1 MRRTRQVASLLFL
14 ALLLAVPPVVL
25 VRIIGWPLTG
35 WPTLPQVEQWVAQP
49 LTEQTLTAA
58 LSVLAWLVWLLLA
71 YTVTMR
77 MLIRMLDSVRWL
89 RRIPLPT
96 PLQATATGVAGAAA
110 FSVGAHTA
118 ADPPQQNAQP
128 IAAGTEDGH
137 SAARHDSHA
146 DTPYLAVDGGVLVP
160 GGWLPDDVAQQ
171 VGAAAAMVWLRRRRA
186 YHPTPPDRE
195 PRDQPDLAA
204 LPTTVAAVQA
214 ALSAEP
220 TASPAPHDDSAAADA
235 PVVLPAPVAG
245 LPRGTIGFT
254 GPGALAAARGA
265 LVTAALAGLRNPDAP
280 PLVITRSALNALIGS
295 ATDHATGIPHVRV
308 AATAQ
313 DAAAILS
320 QPRTADPTGRDLAT
334 SDAAPRLPGQQP
346 PLLIVDATAQG
357 AASNWRAA
365 AADTGTTLVLGP
377 SLNGSTWVID
387 PSGYVTYPDGGTSK
401 MRLCV
406 LDPMAAADLLTV
418 IGHAHSPGSQEHLPP
433 AGPRIPRQ
441 STSPKPSPQPLL
453 SPVAGGRSKHRLE
466 VRVLGQPTVLRDEQP
481 LTIRRTAAL
490 QALVFLT
497 VHPDGASSR
506 ELVQAI
512 WPGLPTHTLTGRLY
526 TTLSE
531 LRGTF
536 RAAEVPTVIE
546 HTEDRYRLNPT
557 LLDADL
563 WRFNALSNDATTAGT
578 DRATAWKAVTDTYT
592 GELADGH
599 AWPWLQQPRE
609 ATRRVAIDAYAALA
623 AIETDPRQALTWLQR
638 GIRVDPYNAEL
649 HQRAMTAFATLG
661 DQSAIAALYDSYAR
675 RLVAAGLEPS
685 DELRAVARHLARET
699 LLPGR

>member
-1 MRRTRQVASLLFL
+1 M
-14 ALLLAVPPVVL
+14 
-25 VRIIGWPLTG
+25 
-35 WPTLPQVEQWVAQP
+35 
-49 LTEQTLTAA
+49 
-58 LSVLAWLVWLLLA
+58 
-71 YTVTMR
+71 
-77 MLIRMLDSVRWL
+77 
-89 RRIPLPT
+89 
-96 PLQATATGVAGAAA
+96 
-110 FSVGAHTA
+110 
-118 ADPPQQNAQP
+118 
-128 IAAGTEDGH
+128 
-137 SAARHDSHA
+137 
-146 DTPYLAVDGGVLVP
+146 P

-171 VGAAAAMVWLRRRRA
+171 VGAAAAMVWLRRRSA
-186 YHPTPPDRE
+186 YHPTPPNRQ

-220 TASPAPHDDSAAADA
+220 TAPPAPHDDPAAADA
-235 PVVLPAPVAG
+235 PVVQPAPVAG

-265 LVTAALAGLRNPDAP
+265 LVTAALAGLRSPDAP

-295 ATDHATGIPHVRV
+295 ATDHATWLPHVRV

-334 SDAAPRLPGQQP
+334 SDEAPRSPGQQQ
-346 PLLIVDATAQG
+346 PLLIVDEPAQG
-357 AASNWRAA
+357 AAGNWRAA
-365 AADTGTTLVLGP
+365 AADTGTTLLLGP
-377 SLNGSTWVID
+377 SPGGSTWVID
-387 PSGYVTYPDGGTSK
+387 PKGYVTYPDGGTSK
-401 MRLCV
+401 IRLCV
-406 LDPMAAADLLTV
+406 LDPTAAADLLTV
-418 IGHAHSPGSQEHLPP
+418 IGHAHSPGTQKHLSP
-433 AGPRIPRQ
+433 AAARIPRQ
-441 STSPKPSPQPLL
+441 TTGRKATPQLL
-453 SPVAGGRSKHRLE
+453 SPVTDSRTRHRLE

-497 VHPDGASSR
+497 VHPNGASSR

-526 TTLSE
+526 TTLSD

-536 RAAEVPTVIE
+536 RAADVPTVIE
-546 HTEDRYRLNPT
+546 HAEDRYRLNPT
-557 LLDADL
+557 LVDADL
-563 WRFNALSNDATTAGT
+563 WRFNALNHDATTAVT
-578 DRATAWKAVTDTYT
+578 DRTTAWKAVTDTYT

-599 AWPWLQQPRE
+599 TWPWLQQPRE
-609 ATRRVAIDAYAALA
+609 ATRRIAIDAYAALA
-623 AIETDPRQALTWLQR
+623 ATETDPQQALTWLQR

-649 HQRAMTAFATLG
+649 HQRAITAFATLG
-661 DQSAIAALYDSYAR
+661 DQSAIAALYGSYTR
-675 RLVAAGLEPS
+675 RLAAAGLEPS